1 VIHRVLSLI
10 GACDDSKQES
20 VKQKLSRSAMRVLV
34 YSGKLFQEIAP
45 RDVTMPMQFQFD
57 AIKARKR
64 DGVGGDGDGQY
75 GEIVTERRTKEQTRT
90 KKPPLYKCIL
100 LNDDYTP
107 MEFVVEILKQVFHKP
122 HAEATRIMLHVH
134 QNGMGVAGVYPYEI
148 AETKVRTVEELAR
161 ESQYP
166 LKCVLEK
173 E

>member
-1 VIHRVLSLI
+1 MGDEKRRIIER
-10 GACDDSKQES
+10 A
-20 VKQKLSRSAMRVLV
+20 RR
-34 YSGKLFQEIAP
+34 
-45 RDVTMPMQFQFD
+45 RD
-57 AIKARKR
+57 R
-64 DGVGGDGDGQY
+64 DGADGRNTGGGT
-75 GEIVTERRTKEQTRT
+75 VTQRRTRPDTRT
-90 KKPPLYKCIL
+90 KRPAMYKVIL

-166 LKCVLEK
+166 LKCVMEK
-173 E
+173 A

>member
-1 VIHRVLSLI
+1 MAKKIKLNLI
-10 GACDDSKQES
+10 E
-20 VKQKLSRSAMRVLV
+20 
-34 YSGKLFQEIAP
+34 
-45 RDVTMPMQFQFD
+45 
-57 AIKARKR
+57 ARRR
-64 DGVGGDGDGQY
+64 DGSSGNGDDRY

-134 QNGMGVAGVYPYEI
+134 QNGMGIAGIYPHEI

-166 LKCVLEK
+166 LKCVMEK

>member
-1 VIHRVLSLI
+1 MATPVMMANDYECGTLW
-10 GACDDSKQES
+10 A
-20 VKQKLSRSAMRVLV
+20 RSHD
-34 YSGKLFQEIAP
+34 GDEN
-45 RDVTMPMQFQFD
+45 
-57 AIKARKR
+57 R
-64 DGVGGDGDGQY
+64 DGGGG
-75 GEIVTERRTKEQTRT
+75 IVTERRTKEQAKT

-107 MEFVVEILKQVFHKP
+107 MEFVVEILKQIFFKQ

-148 AETKVRTVEELAR
+148 AETKVRTVEEMAR
-161 ESQYP
+161 EAQYP

>member
-1 VIHRVLSLI
+1 MRL
-10 GACDDSKQES
+10 GANSD
-20 VKQKLSRSAMRVLV
+20 KLP
-34 YSGKLFQEIAP
+34 QEIAL
-45 RDVTMPMQFQFD
+45 RVATMPMQFRLG
-57 AIKARKR
+57 IIEARKH
-64 DGVGGDGDGQY
+64 DGSGANGDDRY

-107 MEFVVEILKQVFHKP
+107 MEFVVEILKQIFHKP

-134 QNGMGVAGVYPYEI
+134 QNGMGVAGIYPYEI

>member
-1 VIHRVLSLI
+1 MTPSTDQ
-10 GACDDSKQES
+10 AK
-20 VKQKLSRSAMRVLV
+20 
-34 YSGKLFQEIAP
+34 P
-45 RDVTMPMQFQFD
+45 RL
-57 AIKARKR
+57 
-64 DGVGGDGDGQY
+64 GDGDRKRR
-75 GEIVTERRTKEQTRT
+75 GETGLPGAPGSAVITKTRPQTKR
-90 KKPPLYKCIL
+90 PNMYRVLL

-107 MEFVVEILKQVFHKP
+107 MEFVVEILKQIFHKP

-134 QNGMGVAGVYPYEI
+134 QNGMGVAGIYPYEI

>member
-1 VIHRVLSLI
+1 M
-10 GACDDSKQES
+10 G
-20 VKQKLSRSAMRVLV
+20 M
-34 YSGKLFQEIAP
+34 
-45 RDVTMPMQFQFD
+45 MPNQFQMESME
-57 AIKARKR
+57 AQKR
-64 DGVGGDGDGQY
+64 NGTGGGDDRH

-107 MEFVVEILKQVFHKP
+107 MEFVVEILKQIFHKP

-148 AETKVRTVEELAR
+148 AETKIRSVEELAR